1 MSEPF
6 TPSRMAIIIII
17 IIIIK
22 LAPTVSVL
30 KDMKKL
36 ELLYIVN
43 RNAK

>member
-6 TPSRMAIIIII
+6 TPRKMAIII

>member
-6 TPSRMAIIIII
+6 TPSRMAIIII